1 MVKLEINNDTSWT
14 FTRCDDK
21 LFYSYEKSKN
31 KIKNFVNFFENS
43 VDEKEIERISISR
56 TKRNIKKICLC
67 NDFEYFA
74 TFTVSSKSCDRFSL
88 QEVQDKIKKICKKI
102 KRKNKEFAYI
112 YITEK
117 HKNRCFSL
125 SRYGQRH

>member
-21 LFYSYEKSKN
+21 MFYSYEKNKN
-31 KIKNFVNFFENS
+31 KLKNIVNFFENPT
-43 VDEKEIERISISR
+43 DKEEVERISISR

-67 NDFEYFA
+67 NNFDYFA
-74 TFTVSSKSCDRFSL
+74 TFTVSSKHCDRFHL
-88 QEVQDKIKKICKKI
+88 EEVQDKIKKICKKI

-117 HKNRCFSL
+117 HKNRCFPFSWH
-125 SRYGQRH
+125 GQRH